1 MGSWTFAYDHLNRLL
16 SGTPTSGVY
25 SGQGQELCLDY
36 DSFGNRTQS
45 DLQTTAC
52 KPDPTPS
59 VANSAYDPN
68 TAKYSVAIQVMPCI
82 AMKLRCVI
90 WLGLGRGDAGPS
102 TSLRCGRDDKCGYGA
117 RFWRSGCS
125 PRASR

>member
-1 MGSWTFAYDHLNRLL
+1 MGSCTCGYDDLNRLM
-16 SGTPTSGVY
+16 SGTPTAGAY
-25 SGQGQELCLDY
+25 CGQRLCLAY

-68 TAKYSVAIQVMPCI
+68 TGTYSVANQVMPCI

-90 WLGLGRGDAGPS
+90 WLGAGSGRCR
-102 TSLRCGRDDKCGYGA
+102 SLHFA
-117 RFWRSGCS
+117 ALRSG
-125 PRASR
+125 